1 MYAIQ
6 DVPGK
11 GKGLVATQF
20 IPMGTRILSEKPI
33 LRVPED
39 KPDSQALRESL
50 SRQVDALTQDQRQAF
65 LSMHNIH
72 TDESA
77 SKYLGIIRTNALPF
91 GRDEAGIFL
100 DACRI
105 NHACDNNAQKCWN
118 GNIKRHTVHAL
129 KNINLG
135 EEITIY
141 YLGVTNNRE
150 ARQDALRRKFA
161 RLNEILKLDLL
172 IGRDGL
178 MGILSD
184 PLQKLRHVDRQVTLY
199 NEQGPNDAG
208 LPRAFLDAA
217 QIAVAN
223 GDLARARIFT
233 EKAMLGWVVL
243 GGDDGPNVLEN
254 KALSKDPS
262 KHMLYGHSMKWKT
275 SIDDTPSG
283 LDPAEFDN
291 WLWKREKPQQPGQ
304 PTDFRNQTTFPP
316 FNDLPSD
323 KFTATE
329 FDTSSDETTHRPSR
343 HWVFL
348 AEIVDF
354 FTLARLQ
361 MDVKDVD
368 GTTVPL
374 FFYTDGRG
382 RELTPSK
389 VQKGY
394 TVAILYAQRHEFM
407 FSEPGIRLEKSS
419 NIKIFPTSLGN
430 LLALNDQVQNFSVE
444 ANGMRTCHGCGKP
457 SATLKKCAKCS
468 LFWYCNRA
476 CQIRGW
482 NEKGHKAD
490 CKILRDADLKGL
502 FSPNWNTFE
511 GHVGFPLN
519 NVTA

>member
-1 MYAIQ
+1 
-6 DVPGK
+6 
-11 GKGLVATQF
+11 
-20 IPMGTRILSEKPI
+20 
-33 LRVPED
+33 
-39 KPDSQALRESL
+39 
-50 SRQVDALTQDQRQAF
+50 
-65 LSMHNIH
+65 MHNIH

-129 KNINLG
+129 QNIDLG

-161 RLNEILKLDLL
+161 FTCACRLCSLPFDESRESDRRLNEILKIDLL
-172 IGRDGL
+172 IGRHGL

-223 GDLARARIFT
+223 GDLARARIFA
-233 EKAMLGWVVL
+233 EKAMLGWIVL

-262 KHMLYGHSMKWKT
+262 KHMLYGHLMKWKT
-275 SIDDTPSG
+275 SIDNTPSG

-291 WLWKREKPQQPGQ
+291 WLWKREKPQQPGK

-316 FNDLPSD
+316 LNDLPSD
-323 KFTATE
+323 KFTATG
-329 FDTSSDETTHRPSR
+329 FDTSSDGTTHRPSR

-382 RELTPSK
+382 CELTPSK

-394 TVAILYAQRHEFM
+394 TVAILYAQHHEFM
-407 FSEPGIRLEKSS
+407 FSEPGIRLEK
-419 NIKIFPTSLGN
+419 IFEYKGKTTSL
-430 LLALNDQVQNFSVE
+430 L
-444 ANGMRTCHGCGKP
+444 KP
-457 SATLKKCAKCS
+457 SIC
-468 LFWYCNRA
+468 FYHNIPPRYF
-476 CQIRGW
+476 R
-482 NEKGHKAD
+482 
-490 CKILRDADLKGL
+490 RR
-502 FSPNWNTFE
+502 
-511 GHVGFPLN
+511 
-519 NVTA
+519 